1 MDSLTTGAAPLRG
14 GAPFFWGRLFGTII
28 AVGCA
33 VLLNARAQAAE
44 GLYLTW
50 NACAFEPQASPVRL
64 FGCNTDAD
72 TMRLHAAFTVAQPLD
87 NVIGVE
93 VVIDLQHESPTLPD
107 WWRFEAGACR
117 AGALRSDVQFGTVP
131 GCADPWTGTGVA
143 SFPSYTATQPRGG
156 ANQARIKAGAGVLPS
171 DPRTLAAD
179 TPYHAARI
187 VIVASKTTG
196 AGACS
201 GCAGKA
207 CLVLNSIWIK
217 RTPGAPGGD
226 VFVSTP
232 GPAEANWAVWQGT
245 GANCSAVPVR
255 RSTWGAVKGL
265 YR

>member
-1 MDSLTTGAAPLRG
+1 LLCAIL
-14 GAPFFWGRLFGTII
+14 

-33 VLLNARAQAAE
+33 VLLACRAQAAE

-50 NACAFEPQASPVRL
+50 DACAFEPQASPVRV
-64 FGCNTDAD
+64 FACNTNAD
-72 TMRLHAAFTVAQPLD
+72 TMRLHAAFTLAQQVD
-87 NVIGVE
+87 NVIGLE
-93 VVIDLQHESPTLPD
+93 VVIDIQHESPVLPD
-107 WWRFEAGACR
+107 WWRVDGGGCR
-117 AGALRSDVQFGTVP
+117 AGALRNDTQFGAVA
-131 GCADPWTGTGVA
+131 GCADPWTGAGVA
-143 SFPSYTATQPRGG
+143 SFPSYTVTQPRGG
-156 ANQARIKAGAGVLPS
+156 ANQARIKAGVGVLPS

-187 VIVASKTTG
+187 VIVADKTTG
-196 AGACS
+196 VGACT

-232 GPAEANWAVWQGT
+232 GPAEANWAAWQGV
-245 GANCSAVPVR
+245 GANCTAVPVR
-255 RSTWGAVKGL
+255 RSTWGAVKSL